1 MSTLSNLSKIDKWY
15 MHDEINMYFDDNLS
29 KIQCGF
35 LKGCSAHHCLFYI
48 IVKIRIRR
56 YSKKVFATVNV
67 SCCWQKYV
75 LMPFIYAYLSQK
87 KQKNKVG
94 SDLQTLQDK
103 LMGILLG
110 ASQFVFSQRSP
121 WVWQLCRS
129 YNSFCLSGKF

>member
-1 MSTLSNLSKIDKWY
+1 MTKKDGSMSTLSNLSKIDKRY
-15 MHDEINMYFDDNLS
+15 MHDEINTYFDDNLS

-35 LKGCSAHHCLFYI
+35 LKGYSAHHCLFYI
-48 IVKIRIRR
+48 IVKIRIRIR
-56 YSKKVFATVNV
+56 RDSKKVFATVNA

-94 SDLQTLQDK
+94 SNLQTLLGE

-110 ASQFVFSQRSP
+110 VSQFVFSQRSP
-121 WVWQLCRS
+121 
-129 YNSFCLSGKF
+129 